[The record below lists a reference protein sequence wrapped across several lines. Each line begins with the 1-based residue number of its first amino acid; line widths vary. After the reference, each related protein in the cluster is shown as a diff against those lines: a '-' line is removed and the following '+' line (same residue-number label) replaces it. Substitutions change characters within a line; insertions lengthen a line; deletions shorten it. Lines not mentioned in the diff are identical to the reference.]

1 MALPLKHPLS
11 FDEQLELL
19 RKRGM
24 IIEDPEAALFAL
36 KTENYYR
43 LSGYAFQF
51 KKHKSRE
58 DYLPETSFTK
68 VHRIYE
74 FDSRLRSILVRYLE
88 IIEVCARTQIA
99 YWFSHEYGPYG
110 HYKFWNFRTEEA
122 FEKFIQLSEAAIQ
135 KNKKVPFIAH
145 HLKVY
150 SSETCHNFP
159 LWVLVEILSFSTVSQ
174 FYAATA
180 ISVKK
185 AIAKSMGSDPK
196 YLENQLHCMANLRN
210 ICAHY
215 GRPYNREIYPAI
227 SLDKRYYLAHTDR
240 YRSDLPT
247 TSILGYLIGII
258 VLLPDKREAERLI
271 HDIETLVQAYAEFID
286 ISLIGMHED
295 WAAFMRSL
303 T

>member
-1 MALPLKHPLS
+1 
-11 FDEQLELL
+11 
-19 RKRGM
+19 M
-24 IIEDPEAALFAL
+24 IIEEPDAALFAL
-36 KTENYYR
+36 KTEDYYR

-51 KKHKSRE
+51 KQHKSRE
-58 DYLPETSFTK
+58 DYSPGTSFAR

-88 IIEVCARTQIA
+88 IIEVYARTQIA

-110 HYKFWNFRTEEA
+110 HYKYWNFRTEEA
-122 FEKFIQLSEAAIQ
+122 FVKFTKLSEAAIQ

-150 SSETCHNFP
+150 STETCHNFP

-174 FYAATA
+174 FYAGTA
-180 ISVKK
+180 MPVKK
-185 AIAKSMGSDPK
+185 SIAKSMESDSK

-215 GRPYNREIYPAI
+215 GRLYNRDIYPAI

-240 YRSDLPT
+240 YGSDLPT

-271 HDIETLVQAYAEFID
+271 RDIETLIQAYADFID

-295 WAAFMRSL
+295 WGSFVRGL
-303 T
+303 I